1 VDWNLII
8 AIVALVTGG
17 GCVVW
22 IFNAGIWK
30 GEVSTKLETI
40 RKDLDSQ
47 REAIVGKVESQL
59 GHTTDNFSTVVVA
72 EVDSAITKLRTEI
85 RVDIIRVHER
95 LDNDITVQNTQQV
108 QGRLDALIAGIQ
120 AQRQEWD
127 TLRTDVRALLRAEAT
142 TTNEISNFKERL
154 VNFEHKIGIL
164 SEKTTRLES
173 DVAHIAPDRRK

>member
-1 VDWNLII
+1 MDWNLII
-8 AIVALVTGG
+8 AIAALITGG

-22 IFNAGIWK
+22 IFNAGVWK
-30 GEVSTKLETI
+30 GEISTKMEAFSNE
-40 RKDLDSQ
+40 LDSQ
-47 REAIVGKVESQL
+47 RETIVGKVESQI
-59 GHTTDNFSTVVVA
+59 GHTTDNLNTVMVA
-72 EVDSAITKLRTEI
+72 EVGEAIEKLRTEI
-85 RVDIIRVHER
+85 RADIVRVHER
-95 LDNDITVQNTQQV
+95 LDNDTAVQNTQQV